1 MKRIHA
7 AACLALCFA
16 TSIASAAF
24 TGIGNPE
31 RGRMIFNQRCA
42 ICHGEDGRG
51 RDGMAA
57 NLVDEW
63 HRLTKSDQE
72 LALNIRSGLMTPGKI
87 YSAGPMPPQPL
98 GDREMDDVLTYVRG
112 AFGMGGMG
120 GPGGFGGP
128 GGPGGPGGF
137 GGPGGP
143 FNPTPWR

>member
-1 MKRIHA
+1 MKPLHA
-7 AACLALCFA
+7 TACIALCLA
-16 TSIASAAF
+16 TSFASAAF

-63 HRLTKSDQE
+63 HRLSKSDQE
-72 LALNIRSGLMTPGKI
+72 LARNIRSGLQTPGKI
-87 YSAGPMPPQPL
+87 YSAGPMPPQVL

-120 GPGGFGGP
+120 SPGSPGGLF
-128 GGPGGPGGF
+128 
-137 GGPGGP
+137 
-143 FNPTPWR
+143 PTPPWR